1 MVQDRAQELE
11 RQQQETQAA
20 FEAKLRQVEE
30 ETTAAAHRAAETHS
44 FQVQVLVHI
53 FAKIVLSSSARV
65 VGPSAV
71 VFTALLSPVHN
82 EELMVMSIWTQ
93 CARVPACLV
102 ACPFPT
108 IKPPPCS

>member
-44 FQVQVLVHI
+44 FQVQVLGSFVCPH
-53 FAKIVLSSSARV
+53 ARN
-65 VGPSAV
+65 GRP
-71 VFTALLSPVHN
+71 LLHP
-82 EELMVMSIWTQ
+82 L
-93 CARVPACLV
+93 RD
-102 ACPFPT
+102 
-108 IKPPPCS
+108 